1 MSPACTGSVKRCAAE
16 LGVIS
21 ACVLVLVL
29 VVVLALDALA
39 AGRAFVLAAGVFEEV
54 EPHHP
59 ARPADTRDPTF
70 VEADAPAELWAP
82 VLVAAPESRAP
93 TALNCTGVFH
103 RHHISSLRHATAPP
117 RTSIPMQSPTCA
129 ILRTGVRSCSRPE
142 SAFVVVCFGCGF
154 VLVFVCGFEFAPPLA
169 ACALEACVVELDVV
183 APDAPSSAN
192 PTTSPAGT

>member
-21 ACVLVLVL
+21 ACVLVLV
-29 VVVLALDALA
+29 VVVALDALA
-39 AGRAFVLAAGVFEEV
+39 AVRALVLVLAFEDV
-54 EPHHP
+54 EPDPHHP
-59 ARPADTRDPTF
+59 TRPADTRDPTF
-70 VEADAPAELWAP
+70 VEVDAPAELWFP

-129 ILRTGVRSCSRPE
+129 ILRTGVS
-142 SAFVVVCFGCGF
+142 SASGLALGLGWAVAAPF
-154 VLVFVCGFEFAPPLA
+154 VFVCGFA
-169 ACALEACVVELDVV
+169 ACALEACVAFPLTP
-183 APDAPSSAN
+183 AP
-192 PTTSPAGT
+192 

>member
-29 VVVLALDALA
+29 VVALDALA
-39 AGRAFVLAAGVFEEV
+39 AVRAFVLVLAFEDV

-59 ARPADTRDPTF
+59 ALPADTRDPTF
-70 VEADAPAELWAP
+70 VDAVAPVLVLAPAELC
-82 VLVAAPESRAP
+82 VDAAFESRAP

-129 ILRTGVRSCSRPE
+129 ILRTGVS
-142 SAFVVVCFGCGF
+142 SASGLAVGFVVVCFGCRF
-154 VLVFVCGFEFAPPLA
+154 VFVCGFVFAPPLA
-169 ACALEACVVELDVV
+169 LEAFVVELDVV
-183 APDAPSSAN
+183 APALILKAPS
-192 PTTSPAGT
+192 TSPAGT